1 MQGFKRA
8 AIGAF
13 LLACAPALHAS
24 NELLLAPGKSVTLV
38 DAANPWLR
46 VVLTAPDDAPLD
58 VGALLEE
65 KGVSAIATAAQA
77 KRAARLVQHEDG
89 SISIA
94 AASIPHPAANLHGG
108 VLVLDAGRFS
118 LHPETVL
125 AAQPRASE
133 VAIARNGPAE
143 PPLPALLTSP
153 LRPAVAPV
161 IAVPAAASI
170 GTLNVGPGVLN
181 TGSTSLTGG
190 TINFGS
196 ISVSGG
202 SISAGSIP
210 AGGGSIQITSPN
222 GVTLQS
228 GGSISVGGTSVAPT
242 GIGTTG
248 GSITVR

>member
-24 NELLLAPGKSVTLV
+24 NELLLAPGKSITVI
-38 DAANPWLR
+38 DAASPWLR
-46 VVLTAPDDAPLD
+46 VVLTAPQDAPLD
-58 VGALLEE
+58 VGALLDE
-65 KGVSAIATAAQA
+65 KGVSALAIAAQA

-94 AASIPHPAANLHGG
+94 AASIPHAAANLHGG

-161 IAVPAAASI
+161 IAAPVIAAPI
-170 GTLNVGPGVLN
+170 GALNV
-181 TGSTSLTGG
+181 SSG

-196 ISVSGG
+196 ISISGSSAITAG
-202 SISAGSIP
+202 SIS